1 MENSWYSR
9 ILPLTHQIIPEPILL
24 FTKGLTNFLRFLEYG
39 KRLSNCINGR
49 ARPSTQQRKHRIGL
63 FSPISFENWAA
74 LMVRCSSTL
83 RQYQRKPVLTDT
95 LEAPG
100 RNSMRPSSFLLSV
113 VVPCFNE
120 QDVILLTYK
129 KLVDVLGNRGFGL
142 QIVFVDDG
150 SNDGT
155 ADMAIDLSN
164 GDPRVKAVLFS
175 RNFGHQAAVSAGLAN
190 ADGDA
195 VVVMDAD
202 LQDPPEIVMQM
213 IRKWLDGADVV
224 YGIRTNR
231 KERFFKRA
239 GYKLFYKILQRLA
252 SIDAPADAGD
262 FSLIDRKVLDVIN
275 QLPEKN
281 RFFRGLRA
289 WSGFRQAGVSYERQ
303 ARAAGSTKYPL
314 RKLIK
319 LANDGIFNFST
330 APLTGVF
337 LVGITMSTVSFMVLV
352 LVLVLRTLDI
362 PIFGM
367 RASDVQGF
375 SSTIL
380 TILLI
385 GGIQLVS
392 TGVLGEYIGR
402 IYNETKGR
410 PSYVIR
416 EKVVRPAAEL
426 PPAQTHTVVVASGGS
441 CSPE

>member
-1 MENSWYSR
+1 MTQTLQTLGSDFR
-9 ILPLTHQIIPEPILL
+9 
-24 FTKGLTNFLRFLEYG
+24 
-39 KRLSNCINGR
+39 
-49 ARPSTQQRKHRIGL
+49 RPS
-63 FSPISFENWAA
+63 E
-74 LMVRCSSTL
+74 
-83 RQYQRKPVLTDT
+83 
-95 LEAPG
+95 
-100 RNSMRPSSFLLSV
+100 FLLSIV
-113 VVPCFNE
+113 IPCFNE
-120 QDVILLTYK
+120 QDVILLTYR

-150 SNDGT
+150 SVDGT
-155 ADMAIDLSN
+155 PQAAIDLSKK
-164 GDPRVKAVLFS
+164 DQRVKTLVFS

-202 LQDPPEIVMQM
+202 LQDPPEVVVQM
-213 IRKWLDGADVV
+213 IQKWLDGADVV
-224 YGIRTNR
+224 YGIRTKR
-231 KERFFKRA
+231 KEAFLKRT
-239 GYKLFYKILQRLA
+239 GYKLFYKIFQRLA

-262 FSLIDRKVLDVIN
+262 FSLIDRKVLKIIN

-289 WSGFRQAGVSYERQ
+289 WTGFHQAGVTYERQ
-303 ARAAGSTKYPL
+303 ARAAGTTKYPL

-330 APLTGVF
+330 APLTAVF
-337 LVGITMSTVSFMVLV
+337 LVGITMSVVSFLV
-352 LVLVLRTLDI
+352 LLLVLIMRTFDI

-402 IYNETKGR
+402 IYQETKGR

-416 EKVVRPAAEL
+416 DKVFDSPTEPA
-426 PPAQTHTVVVASGGS
+426 PTKTHTVVVASSNS
-441 CSPE
+441 CSSE